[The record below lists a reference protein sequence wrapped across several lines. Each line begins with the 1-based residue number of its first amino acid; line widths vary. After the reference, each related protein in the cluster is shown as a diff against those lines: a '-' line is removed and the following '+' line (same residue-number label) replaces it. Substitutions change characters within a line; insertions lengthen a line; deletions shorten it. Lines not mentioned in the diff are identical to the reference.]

1 MCSRFENKET
11 GQSIFEKFDKDY
23 FGNFILDENE
33 ELKKIAI
40 APTDDITIIRME
52 EGMYKIQKS
61 QWGIKFDD
69 DQKKPLIFNS
79 RIETI
84 IQKNYWNRLFENNR
98 CLIPVTGF
106 YEWKQSVTKK
116 IPQRISLDKEYLFF
130 ILGIFAVVKGTIMS
144 SLITTEPNEFM
155 KPVHNRMPAIT
166 TYDKSLDFLNST
178 SDIALSMCRPFEYGD
193 LMNIQIADDLIKKK
207 I

>member
-11 GQSIFEKFDKDY
+11 GQSIFEKFEKDY
-23 FGNFILDENE
+23 FGNFILDEKE

-40 APTDDITIIRME
+40 APTDDIIIIRME

-61 QWGIKFDD
+61 QWGIKFDVD
-69 DQKKPLIFNS
+69 SNTPLIFNS

-84 IQKNYWNRLFENNR
+84 IQKNYWRRLFENNR

-106 YEWKQSVTKK
+106 YEWQSLGEKK
-116 IPQRISLDKEYLFF
+116 VPQRISLDDTLFF
-130 ILGIFAVVKGTIMS
+130 ILGIYTVIRGTLMT

-155 KPVHNRMPAIT
+155 MPVHNRMPALLL
-166 TYDKSLDFLNST
+166 YNNSLDFLNSS
-178 SDIALSMCRPFEYGD
+178 SDIALSMCKPFENGEI
-193 LMNIQIADDLIKKK
+193 MNIQIADDLIKKK